1 MCQVSGCKF
10 FVTATR
16 KIGSKICKGDQVL
29 IDTDATP
36 AKGCYVLCGD
46 GRLERWKGQAVFH
59 GVAVGV
65 QRAL

>member
-10 FVTATR
+10 LVTATR
-16 KIGSKICKGDQVL
+16 RIGLKIRKGDQVL
-29 IDTDATP
+29 IDADATP
-36 AKGCYVLCGD
+36 TKGCYVVGGD

-59 GVAVGV
+59 GVAVAV